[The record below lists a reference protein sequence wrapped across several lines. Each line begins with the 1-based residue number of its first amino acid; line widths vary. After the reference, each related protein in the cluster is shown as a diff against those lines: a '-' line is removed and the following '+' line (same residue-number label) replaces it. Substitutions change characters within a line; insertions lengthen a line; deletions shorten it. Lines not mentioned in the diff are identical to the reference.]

1 LWIFA
6 KLASLMTFCFKM
18 RLPSA
23 IVAHSYDRLRTTFLP
38 RLDETLAHCAND
50 AEMFFVCA
58 HINVSLAS
66 LFGLRLSENLTAHRK
81 YLEDFNGEHMC
92 ALPEPRCSA
101 FARIADGVRSCSLRT
116 WADRSRRRMVKG
128 D

>member
-58 HINVSLAS
+58 HINVSLAARCLDCVCREILLPIENILKIS
-66 LFGLRLSENLTAHRK
+66 TGNTSAHCLSRSAQPL
-81 YLEDFNGEHMC
+81 LESPMVSDL
-92 ALPEPRCSA
+92 AL
-101 FARIADGVRSCSLRT
+101 
-116 WADRSRRRMVKG
+116 
-128 D
+128 